1 MPADRKAPGSS
12 QPEDLVAVIDE
23 FHAMWNTHN
32 VDGILSFFTEDSVI
46 TLVRSPREPPVSYHG
61 EAAIRTFV
69 NTHLPGW
76 DIYARSHYQI
86 NKERAMWMAR
96 VSAGWLRRMGID
108 WIEWKGEAVVRDG
121 KIMTLVGTFTPESV
135 AKIETA
141 MGAREE
147 EA

>member
-1 MPADRKAPGSS
+1 
-12 QPEDLVAVIDE
+12 
-23 FHAMWNTHN
+23 
-32 VDGILSFFTEDSVI
+32 
-46 TLVRSPREPPVSYHG
+46 
-61 EAAIRTFV
+61 
-69 NTHLPGW
+69 
-76 DIYARSHYQI
+76 
-86 NKERAMWMAR
+86 
-96 VSAGWLRRMGID
+96 MGID